1 MAKKPTYEELQQ
13 RVKRL
18 EREVSDCNRAAEEL
32 RQQQSIFIGGPVV
45 IFRWLAT
52 ENWPV
57 AYVSPNVSQFG
68 YQADDFLSGR
78 LPYTNIIHREDLDK
92 VLSQVKEHC
101 ELGVPFYEQEYRI
114 IQAAGETRWVYDFT
128 LVRRNDQ
135 NEITHYD
142 GYLLDITERKRAE
155 ERLKESEE
163 RYRTLFEGAAEGVIV
178 ADIETMKFKYVNP
191 AICRMLGYSE
201 EELVRMGVDGIHP
214 KEALGL
220 AISEFKAQAQG
231 DKTLARDIPCLR
243 KDGTTIYANINTA
256 KILIDGR
263 RCNVGFFTDITEH
276 KWAEEAFKETE
287 EFNSSLLT
295 NSPNPIIVI
304 NPDTSVK
311 YVNPALEKLTGF
323 SSEELVGYKAPYPWW
338 TEETLR
344 KTSGD
349 LKEAMLSGAQRVQE
363 LFQKKNGKRFWVE
376 ISSTPVTSNGTLK
389 YYLATWFDTTDRKE
403 VEHALEQRTHHLGKR
418 VRELT
423 CLYAISHL
431 IAKPGITLG
440 EILQGTLNLIS
451 CSWQYPEITCARI
464 NLEGQHFKTHNFAET
479 IWKQAADITVGGDRI
494 GTLEVFYLEQKPEE
508 EDGPF
513 LKEEKSLLKV
523 IVETLGKT
531 VTRIRTEEALR
542 LERDNLVNI
551 LNSMKDGVYIADQ
564 QYTVQYANP
573 AFRNEFCF
581 GEGEKCHEYFHGR
594 KDPCPSCKNHEILS
608 GSSTHWET
616 YFPKTRKTYDIVA
629 TPLKRPDG
637 STSKLS
643 IVRDITGSKRV
654 QEELKQ
660 TTEQLSVLM
669 ESLPIVLYS
678 CNPSGNFAI
687 TYISDSVERIT
698 GYSPRQFTEDAAFWA
713 AHIHPDDQVRGLGE
727 LPSQLMRDKH
737 QVEYRFRIVD
747 GSYRWFVDTWRVVRL
762 RDGTISHV
770 VGIWQDVTQE
780 KKIAQQAEYRLQ
792 QIIQTDRLASLGK
805 VVAGVAHEINNPNSF
820 ITYNIP
826 LLEETWQLFEPLL
839 TDYVASHP
847 EWRKSNMTI
856 DELCQDMREIIQA
869 IKVGS
874 KRINKVV
881 ANLKDFARLD
891 ESACAKP
898 VQVNKVVEKT
908 LSIVG
913 SQVSKHVKRS
923 ELNLAGNLPEIQ
935 GQAQKLEQVVA
946 NLVVNAVYAIPNKE
960 TGRLSITTRYIERL
974 KSVLIEVE
982 DNGTGMKPS
991 VLKRI
996 FEPFFTTRRD
1006 VGGTGLGLSVSYGL
1020 IQEHNGTIGVLSRP
1034 GLGSRFTVFLPL
1046 DPDTK
1051 LDIHPSIFC
1060 VDDDVGFLS
1069 EVKMFF
1075 LDVKDMSFETSSNPD
1090 SVMRYLEEH
1099 PEVDIVLADIMMP
1112 GINGWKLLEKIKAR
1126 FPLLRV
1132 ILYSGYP
1139 NALKQK
1145 PYGSPGPDHL
1155 LKKPFTME
1163 QLLELINVMGR
1174 QRL

>member
-1 MAKKPTYEELQQ
+1 MNRKPTYEELEQKVKKLEQEAAERNLGCQQ
-13 RVKRL
+13 VRQGNETVMGLLNATPDALRL
-18 EREVSDCNRAAEEL
+18 IDAEGTVLELNETTAEKSGQLPGGFIGRSIFDSFLPQASEREKVEIETVIKTDKRIRSIDERWENRL
-32 RQQQSIFIGGPVV
+32 
-45 IFRWLAT
+45 
-52 ENWPV
+52 
-57 AYVSPNVSQFG
+57 
-68 YQADDFLSGR
+68 DD
-78 LPYTNIIHREDLDK
+78 
-92 VLSQVKEHC
+92 
-101 ELGVPFYEQEYRI
+101 I
-114 IQAAGETRWVYDFT
+114 IQPLLDE
-128 LVRRNDQ
+128 
-135 NEITHYD
+135 D
-142 GYLLDITERKRAE
+142 GKVERVGIFSHDITEHMRIP
-155 ERLKESEE
+155 ERLKE
-163 RYRTLFEGAAEGVIV
+163 
-178 ADIETMKFKYVNP
+178 
-191 AICRMLGYSE
+191 
-201 EELVRMGVDGIHP
+201 
-214 KEALGL
+214 
-220 AISEFKAQAQG
+220 
-231 DKTLARDIPCLR
+231 
-243 KDGTTIYANINTA
+243 
-256 KILIDGR
+256 
-263 RCNVGFFTDITEH
+263 
-276 KWAEEAFKETE
+276 AEEFTL
-287 EFNSSLLT
+287 SLLT
-295 NSPNPIIVI
+295 IAPNPIIVI
-304 NPDTSVK
+304 NPDSSVR
-311 YVNPALEKLTGF
+311 YVNPSLEKLTGF
-323 SSEELVGYKAPYPWW
+323 SFAELIGKTAPYPWW
-338 TEETLR
+338 TEETVQKTNEDLR
-344 KTSGD
+344 K
-349 LKEAMLSGAQRVQE
+349 AMPAGAQRLEEV
-363 LFQKKNGKRFWVE
+363 FQNKNGERFWVE
-376 ISSTPVTSNGTLK
+376 ISSTPVTSNGRLK
-389 YYLATWFDTTDRKE
+389 YYLATWFDTTERKRVQE
-403 VEHALEQRTHHLGKR
+403 ALEQRTHHLFKR

-431 IAKPGITLG
+431 ISKSGITLE
-440 EILQGTLNLIS
+440 EILRGTLNLIS

-464 NLEGQHFKTHNFAET
+464 NLEGQHFKTDNFAET
-479 IWKQAADITVGGDRI
+479 MWKQAADIVVGDDRI
-494 GTLEVFYLEQKPEE
+494 GTLEVYYLEKKPEGD
-508 EDGPF
+508 DGPF
-513 LKEEKSLLKV
+513 LKEERNLLNV
-523 IVETLGKT
+523 IAERLGKT
-531 VTRIRTEEALR
+531 VTRMRMEEALR
-542 LERDNLVNI
+542 FERDNLGNI
-551 LNSMKDGVYIADQ
+551 LNSMKDGVYIVDQ
-564 QYTVQYANP
+564 QYNTEYVSPSLREEYGP
-573 AFRNEFCF
+573 F
-581 GEGEKCHEYFHGR
+581 EGRKCYEYFHGR
-594 KDPCPSCKNHEILS
+594 KEPCSWCKNQDVVA
-608 GSSTHWET
+608 GTTAHWET
-616 YFPKTRKTYDIVA
+616 YFPRSQKMYDIVY
-629 TPLKRPDG
+629 TTLKRPDG
-637 STSKLS
+637 TTLKLS
-643 IVRDITGSKRV
+643 ILRDITSSKQV
-654 QEELKQ
+654 QEQLKE

-678 CNPSGNFAI
+678 CKASGNFAI

-698 GYSPRQFTEDAAFWA
+698 GYSPGHFTENAEFWA
-713 AHIHPDDQVRGLGE
+713 AHIHPDDQDSGLGD
-727 LPSQLMRDKH
+727 LPAQLMRDKH
-737 QVEYRFRIVD
+737 QLEYRFRIAD
-747 GSYRWFVDTWRVVRL
+747 GSYKWFVDTWRVVRL
-762 RDGTISHV
+762 PDGTISHV

-1034 GLGSRFTVFLPL
+1034 GLGSRFTVFLRL